1 MAKNEDIGTVGC
13 PIKGCRETALLRK
26 NARGWLYSACV
37 VHGVIQSGV
46 SGMQDWMK
54 ANAVYA
60 NDPDPP
66 PVSDPEPEPEPQPDP
81 EPELDPV
88 KDDLDGWFD

>member
-1 MAKNEDIGTVGC
+1 
-13 PIKGCRETALLRK
+13 
-26 NARGWLYSACV
+26 
-37 VHGVIQSGV
+37 
-46 SGMQDWMK
+46 MQDWMK